1 MIRHLCRLTDLLI
14 LAAVIALLFAAL
26 AAHPRSM
33 HEGYNYEHEIRQAE
47 SRGYQLFE
55 P

>member
-14 LAAVIALLFAAL
+14 LAAVIALLFIAL

-33 HEGYNYEHEIRQAE
+33 HEGYDYEHEIKQAE
-47 SRGYQLFE
+47 NSGYRPFE